1 MALPPGLAHIFSQT
15 HLFTD
20 AQSYVILHVALD
32 QAKAA
37 EQLLAQIDTLSFS
50 MPFSAL
56 VRDKDEVTLLLPL
69 SVWEQLKPMLSV
81 VDASSG
87 YRLITFDI
95 SLDLGLVGYMATLTA
110 VLAEQGISIFAISTF
125 SRDHIFVRED
135 DFDRA
140 WDALSYLI
148 RTCQEQEK
156 RAKH

>member
-1 MALPPGLAHIFSQT
+1 MVLPPGLAHIFAQT

-32 QAKAA
+32 QVQSAT
-37 EQLLAQIDTLSFS
+37 QLLSQMNTLSSFT
-50 MPFSAL
+50 AL
-56 VRDKDEVTLLLPL
+56 VHDKDEVTLLLPL
-69 SVWEQLKPMLSV
+69 DVWERLKPLLCV
-81 VDASSG
+81 VDASPG

-125 SRDHIFVRED
+125 SRDHIFVREQ

-140 WDALSYLI
+140 WDVLSDLI
-148 RTCQEQEK
+148 RTCQEQE
-156 RAKH
+156 